1 MIHLNIFSMLV
12 DFEKLPDTSKIWIYQ
27 SSRKFYTEEIAEIT
41 QKTEGFLNSWK
52 DEGNP
57 IIASYKIFYDRFLIF
72 VVDQTL
78 EALSVAAIDDSV
90 GFIFTLQN
98 TYEVE
103 LLDKLNV
110 SFKQGEFVQY
120 KDLKEFQK
128 LVKKKAV
135 SEKTIVFNNLI
146 NTKEELENNWEI
158 PITESWHN
166 RFL

>member
-1 MIHLNIFSMLV
+1 MLV
-12 DFEKLPDTSKIWIYQ
+12 DFSKLPDTSKIWIYQ
-27 SSRKFYTEEIAEIT
+27 SSRKFYPEEIKEIT
-41 QKTEGFLNSWK
+41 EQTEDFLSSWK
-52 DEGNP
+52 DQDTP
-57 IIASYKIFYDRFLIF
+57 IIASYKIIYDRFLIF
-72 VVDQTL
+72 AVDQTL
-78 EALSVAAIDDSV
+78 ETISVAAIDDSV
-90 GFIFTLQN
+90 GFIFSLQH
-98 TYEVE
+98 TYKVE

-158 PITESWHN
+158 PLTESWHN